1 MDAANLR
8 DGNADG
14 IRGDGTME
22 QEAGSRPLGRMAV
35 VQESDG
41 RALPATIHHRDRCD
55 GCQSRATYVNHGKRV
70 HFCGKNL

>member
-1 MDAANLR
+1 MDAASLR
-8 DGNADG
+8 DGNGDG

-22 QEAGSRPLGRMAV
+22 QEAGSRPPGRMAV

-41 RALPATIHHRDRCD
+41 LALPATIHHRDRCD
-55 GCQSRATYVNHGKRV
+55 GCQSRITYVSHGKRV